1 MVIGRRGQY
10 GVNAQRNVDRI
21 EIRQGQ
27 GFAAYQSMEEKIVL
41 VKKKKFNLALI
52 QYAQVICVWNT
63 IGKLFRDIFLHLS
76 INLLS
81 LNNRRWKAL
90 YSLKCPVFICQWIIK
105 VYVLFKE
112 KFQIRFTIPP
122 PNLQCPKSP
131 FRYTLVKQ

>member
-52 QYAQVICVWNT
+52 QYAQVICV
-63 IGKLFRDIFLHLS
+63 
-76 INLLS
+76 
-81 LNNRRWKAL
+81 
-90 YSLKCPVFICQWIIK
+90 
-105 VYVLFKE
+105 
-112 KFQIRFTIPP
+112 
-122 PNLQCPKSP
+122 
-131 FRYTLVKQ
+131 